1 MKKKIFSLVFLLL
14 VIYIPAGVFSQSGSL
29 IQNFTAKWI
38 NKVPWLSYSNT
49 PQAEF
54 NTYVDS
60 CTQLNCYVR
69 ILEQK
74 DLPII
79 TDAAYF
85 NWIADPAE
93 TLQVPDSVKVV
104 AKVVSTDPQNL
115 PIVSLQVKLLQKSA
129 GGGYFSEYKD
139 ISSTWNTYVW
149 KTTDTYRKV
158 PSFEGFGIGV
168 IIGQSSSAMKAV
180 IAIKSIE
187 LWKNGVCYYQYL
199 FKPTVVG
206 VENTPTVPTT
216 FTLFQNYPNP
226 FNPATVIKFKV
237 PSSQV
242 VTLKVYDMLGREVST
257 LANDFYSAGEHEVTF
272 NASGLAS
279 GTYIYCLQAGH
290 QVLTRKM
297 LLIK

>member
-1 MKKKIFSLVFLLL
+1 MCIL
-14 VIYIPAGVFSQSGSL
+14 PAGVFSQTGSL
-29 IQNFTAKWI
+29 IQNLTAKWV

-54 NTYVDS
+54 KTYVDS

-69 ILEQK
+69 VFEQK

-93 TLQVPDSVKVV
+93 TLQVPDSVRVI
-104 AKVVSTDPQNL
+104 AKVISTDPQNL
-115 PIVSLQVKLLQKSA
+115 PIVSLQVKLLQKSV

-139 ISSTWNTYVW
+139 INSTWSTYVW

-168 IIGQSSSAMKAV
+168 IIGQSPNAMKAT
-180 IAIKSIE
+180 IAVKVVE

-199 FKPTVVG
+199 FKPDTTVS
-206 VENTPTVPTT
+206 VEDAPTIPTS
-216 FTLFQNYPNP
+216 FALSQNYPNP
-226 FNPATVIKFKV
+226 FNPSTRIKVTIPEAGTYELAVYNSIGQKVSVIISEQLSIGIYEF
-237 PSSQV
+237 
-242 VTLKVYDMLGREVST
+242 T
-257 LANDFYSAGEHEVTF
+257 FSAGKLS
-272 NASGLAS
+272 SGV
-279 GTYIYCLQAGH
+279 YIYRLIGRNTS
-290 QVLTRKM
+290 LSKKM
-297 LLIK
+297 LLVK